1 MDFFREISSKPW
13 LESQV
18 AIDDTHQG
26 RAYTLPSVTIG
37 LRVFL
42 GVVTVLFSLTVVAY
56 SDRMTLA
63 DWRPVPEPTLMWLNI
78 VVLFASSVAM
88 QWSVISARRGRTANV
103 EIGMLV
109 GGALALAFLAGQL
122 LMVRQMNAL
131 GYFAPTNPALAFL
144 YMLSAMHGVHLL
156 GGLVAWG
163 RTVMRIWG
171 GHEAHQVRM
180 SVELCAFYWHFL
192 LVVWFLL
199 FVWFSIT

>member
-13 LESQV
+13 LESQS
-18 AIDDTHQG
+18 AIDDTRHG
-26 RAYTLPSVTIG
+26 GAYTLPVVKIG

-42 GVVTVLFSLTVVAY
+42 AVVTVVFSLTVVAY

-63 DWRPVPEPTLMWLNI
+63 DWRPVPEPTLMWLNV

-171 GHEAHQVRM
+171 GREAQQVRM

-192 LVVWFLL
+192 LVVWLLL
-199 FVWFSIT
+199 FVWFLIT

>member
-26 RAYTLPSVTIG
+26 GAYTLPSVTIG
-37 LRVFL
+37 LRIFL

-56 SDRMTLA
+56 SDRMALA